1 MEIAGPLGLT
11 PPPRFSGRL
20 GVFEFQPREIARAR
34 HGHPIKRSRP
44 HQPKMFAL
52 GPEESGA
59 ERTQQPL
66 VASGHQ
72 KVGTELVDIHGY
84 CPAALADVQ
93 RSEEHTSELQSL
105 AYLVCRLLLEKKKH
119 P

>member
-1 MEIAGPLGLT
+1 MFFFFFQAEDGIRDLT
-11 PPPRFSGRL
+11 VTGVQTCALPIFRNSTPRNCPSPPR
-20 GVFEFQPREIARAR
+20 
-34 HGHPIKRSRP
+34 HPVKRSRP

-93 RSEEHTSELQSL
+93 Q
-105 AYLVCRLLLEKKKH
+105 
-119 P
+119 